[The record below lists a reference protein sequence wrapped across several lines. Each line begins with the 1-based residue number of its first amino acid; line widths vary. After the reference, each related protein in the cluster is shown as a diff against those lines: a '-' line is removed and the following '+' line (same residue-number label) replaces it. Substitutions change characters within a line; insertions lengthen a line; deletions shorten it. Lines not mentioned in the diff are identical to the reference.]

1 MAEEGESDED
11 DSGDNDEDD
20 SEDDDDDDDDDE
32 DMSDGEMQASESKG
46 FILEVDE
53 GSIYLLF
60 IFILH
65 RYWDSQT
72 TIDNFKDS
80 AFSAILC
87 AWTPL

>member
-1 MAEEGESDED
+1 MAEEGDSDED
-11 DSGDNDEDD
+11 DSDEDD
-20 SEDDDDDDDDDE
+20 DSEDDDDDDE

>member
-11 DSGDNDEDD
+11 DSDDDDEDD
-20 SEDDDDDDDDDE
+20 SEDDDDE

-65 RYWDSQT
+65 RY
-72 TIDNFKDS
+72 
-80 AFSAILC
+80 FSLRFPNHN
-87 AWTPL
+87 W